1 MNSDDLMNINH
12 QLGMQL
18 QLLTKKLDIAIVGL
32 EAIISNNSDTLKI
45 AEKTIQEIDN
55 YILHEVLLSI
65 SINTYSFIL

>member
-1 MNSDDLMNINH
+1 MNSDDLMKINH

-45 AEKTIQEIDN
+45 AEKTIQEVEN
-55 YILHEVLLSI
+55 YILPQGTPPKEE
-65 SINTYSFIL
+65 

>member
-45 AEKTIQEIDN
+45 AEKTIQEVEN
-55 YILHEVLLSI
+55 YILPQGTPPKEE
-65 SINTYSFIL
+65 